1 MNPEELKKLNAFI
14 RQHSKLEMTK
24 QCLVKNLSVKG
35 TKHDMA
41 VRILGIQMRDA
52 ISVEN
57 ASRPVIVIRRNSRG
71 RYVHDSTHLV
81 FDKLSRK
88 VIGREGKHG
97 EVHDLK
103 RQDIQVCRQYKFYYT
118 LPECLDDPPFP
129 LHNKQDS
136 MVSEEDDNDDISEE
150 EEDDE

>member
-14 RQHSKLEMTK
+14 RQHSKPEMMK
-24 QCLVKNLSVKG
+24 QCLAKNLSVKG

-41 VRILGIQMRDA
+41 VRLLGIQMRDA
-52 ISVEN
+52 IPVEN
-57 ASRPVIVIRRNSRG
+57 ASRPVIMIRRNSRG

-103 RQDIQVCRQYKFYYT
+103 RQDIQVCKQYKFHYT

-129 LHNKQDS
+129 LHKQDAVAS
-136 MVSEEDDNDDISEE
+136 EDDNDDDDDDVSEEDDE
-150 EEDDE
+150 

>member
-14 RQHSKLEMTK
+14 RQHSKPEMTK
-24 QCLVKNLSVKG
+24 QCLDKNLSVKG

-41 VRILGIQMRDA
+41 VRLLGIQLRDA
-52 ISVEN
+52 ITVEN
-57 ASRPVIVIRRNSRG
+57 ASRPVIMIRRNPRG

-103 RQDIQVCRQYKFYYT
+103 RQDIQLCRQYKFHYT

-129 LHNKQDS
+129 MHKQDPLPS
-136 MVSEEDDNDDISEE
+136 EDDNDDDDVSEE

>member
-14 RQHSKLEMTK
+14 RQHTKPEMTK
-24 QCLVKNLSVKG
+24 QCLAKNLSVKG

-41 VRILGIQMRDA
+41 VRLLGIQMRDT

-57 ASRPVIVIRRNSRG
+57 ASRPVIMIRKNPRG

-97 EVHDLK
+97 EIHDLK
-103 RQDIQVCRQYKFYYT
+103 RSDIQVCKQYKFHYT
-118 LPECLDDPPFP
+118 LPECLDDPPFS
-129 LHNKQDS
+129 LHRQDLLAS
-136 MVSEEDDNDDISEE
+136 DDEEDDDDVP